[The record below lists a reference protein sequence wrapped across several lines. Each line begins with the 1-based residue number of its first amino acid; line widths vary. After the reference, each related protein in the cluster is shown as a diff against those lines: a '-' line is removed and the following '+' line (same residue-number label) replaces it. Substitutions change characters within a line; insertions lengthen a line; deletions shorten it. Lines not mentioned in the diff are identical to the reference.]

1 MLIVILSILVITF
14 TLAVI
19 SWVIQQECDICELIE
34 EEQDVKNSRMFKEK
48 K

>member
-1 MLIVILSILVITF
+1 MFIVILSVLVITF
-14 TLAVI
+14 TMMVL

-34 EEQDVKNSRMFKEK
+34 EEHDVKNSWMFKEK